1 MKRLMLILVLAAIA
15 MADAYLASAQYND
28 IYRRG
33 AKLYSADGTMLTSGQ
48 VSAMFRNTEGLT
60 YRDWVRDSR
69 GFKAGKGLLIAS
81 GSLTGAGLLTLGVG
95 AAGLLA
101 EGLAVGVG
109 AVFFAPLA
117 SLSGETPD
125 FSIDSCFKGVA
136 VAGLVMTGTG
146 ILGLATGATVY
157 CVYRKRLDSMV
168 EACNA
173 RPDVSLSVGLQRHG
187 AGLALNF

>member
-1 MKRLMLILVLAAIA
+1 MLILVLAAIA

-117 SLSGETPD
+117 AVSGGQVD
-125 FSIDSCFKGVA
+125 IGYRSKFAGVA
-136 VAGLVMTGTG
+136 TAGVCMVGAGMLCMITGT
-146 ILGLATGATVY
+146 AVY
-157 CVYRKRLDSMV
+157 CIYKKRLDTMTA
-168 EACNA
+168 ECNA
-173 RPDVSLSVGLQRHG
+173 FRETSLAFGPARNGL
-187 AGLALNF
+187 GLTLSF